1 MSGSGDRVPH
11 ILETCMRPL
20 PVSPTP
26 SSPRLYEGLCY
37 PETSIEREIKF
48 ATTRESLSLSG
59 IELGRLPKTSIEQR
73 YFAPRMYREVSE
85 LYEAKTGA
93 TIPDEI
99 KDGISQ
105 ARIRKS
111 VFRDEVT
118 YELTM
123 KTPRNSLGMGERIEL
138 PPAQLSAQEYSTLS
152 SFATAGVL
160 KKDRYEVPTP
170 ERFGVTVSLD
180 VVKSAGLGDAAR
192 TFGKAGWEVVTIDVE
207 AASPDA
213 LRRLIRN
220 PAAVHPF
227 LGPALMLEDHPKLRR
242 ALGATRLASG
252 DIQSRHGRD
261 GQRGRFEKGE
271 REVRRLLRRRFEG

>member
-1 MSGSGDRVPH
+1 MLS
-11 ILETCMRPL
+11 L

-26 SSPRLYEGLCY
+26 SSPSLHEELRY

-48 ATTRESLSLSG
+48 ATTRGLLSLSG
-59 IELGRLPKTSIEQR
+59 IELERLPKTSIEQR
-73 YFAPRMYREVSE
+73 YFAPRFHHEVAA
-85 LYEAKTGA
+85 LYEARTGA

-99 KDGISQ
+99 KDSISQ

-138 PPAQLSAQEYSTLS
+138 PPAQLSAQEYTTLT
-152 SFATAGVL
+152 SFATAGVV

-180 VVKSAGLGDAAR
+180 VVRSAGLGDAAR

-207 AASPDA
+207 AVSPDA

-220 PAAVHPF
+220 PGTVHPF
-227 LGPALMLEDHPKLRR
+227 LGAALMLEDHPKLRA
-242 ALGATRLASG
+242 ALGATKLAQG
-252 DIQSRHGRD
+252 DTHASKKHD

-271 REVRRLLRRRFEG
+271 REVRRLLRRRFES

>member
-1 MSGSGDRVPH
+1 MPQLSA
-11 ILETCMRPL
+11 
-20 PVSPTP
+20 SPSP
-26 SSPRLYEGLCY
+26 SSPPLHGGLRY

-48 ATTRESLSLSG
+48 ATTRALLSCSEINLD
-59 IELGRLPKTSIEQR
+59 RLPKTSIEQR
-73 YFAPRMYREVSE
+73 YFDSRFYQEVAS
-85 LYEAKTGA
+85 LYEARTGA
-93 TIPDEI
+93 TVPDEI

-138 PPAQLSAQEYSTLS
+138 PPAQLSAQEYLTLS

-180 VVKSAGLGDAAR
+180 VVRRAGRGDAAR

-220 PAAVHPF
+220 PGAVHPF
-227 LGPALMLEDHPKLRR
+227 LGAALMLEDHPKLRR

-271 REVRRLLRRRFEG
+271 REVRRLLRRRLEG